1 MTAAIPWQRDWRFWA
16 VTLAALVGIAV
27 AVSLGL
33 WQLSRAAQ
41 KEALQAAIDSQR
53 QLPPVGTDALSS
65 AVDPLPLM
73 QRHARLRGTWAQGH
87 TVFLDNRQM
96 NGKQGFFVVTPL
108 QLSVGGK
115 AILVQRG
122 WVQRNFTDR
131 TQLPQ
136 VPTPSG
142 EVEVNGRIAPPPS
155 KLYEF
160 STAATGPIRQN
171 LDMAEFRQETR
182 LLLVEMSLLQTD
194 AADAGLA
201 RDWPEANLGVG
212 KHYGYT
218 FQWWGIAA
226 LIAILYVWFQIV
238 RRIRNAR
245 RA

>member
-1 MTAAIPWQRDWRFWA
+1 MRFWA
-16 VTLAALVGIAV
+16 ITLAALVGVTAT
-27 AVSLGL
+27 VSLGL

-41 KEALQAAIDSQR
+41 KVALQAAIDAQTPMR
-53 QLPPVGTDALSS
+53 PVSTHEVAT
-65 AVDPLPLM
+65 ATDPLLLLH
-73 QRHARLRGTWAQGH
+73 RHARLRGSWAQGH

-96 NGKQGFFVVTPL
+96 NAKQGFFVVTPL

-115 AILVQRG
+115 SILVQRG

-131 TQLPQ
+131 SQLPQ

-142 EVEVNGRIAPPPS
+142 EVEVTGRIAPPPS

-160 STAATGPIRQN
+160 SAAVAGPIRQN
-171 LDMAEFRQETR
+171 LDVVEFRRETH
-182 LLLVEMSLLQTD
+182 LPLMDISLLQTD
-194 AADAGLA
+194 AADAGAVDPGLV
-201 RDWPEANLGVG
+201 RDWPQANLGVG

-226 LIAILYVWFQIV
+226 LIATLYVWFQIV

-245 RA
+245 HT